1 MTTSLKTRKTS
12 VTEELKKVKYEDVRV
27 GDKLRRTETTEIGTV
42 MITEGVVHQ
51 KDDKWADTKDDIA
64 LSFRYEEF
72 GAKVVVELLHRP
84 APKDHVILRLVADQP
99 SRLEDSI
106 LLTKE
111 EADKKVEQLT
121 RMTQNTI
128 QPFGKLTYK
137 AIKLDGIE

>member
-1 MTTSLKTRKTS
+1 M
-12 VTEELKKVKYEDVRV
+12 TEELKEVKYADVRV

-51 KDDKWADTKDDIA
+51 KDHRWADTKDDIA
-64 LSFRYEEF
+64 LSFRYEEY
-72 GAKVVVELLHRP
+72 GAKVVVVELLHRP
-84 APKDHVILRLVADQP
+84 EPKDHVVMRYVADVP

-111 EADKKVEQLT
+111 EADKKVDLLT
-121 RMTQNTI
+121 RQASDTI

-137 AIKLDGIE
+137 AIKLVGIE